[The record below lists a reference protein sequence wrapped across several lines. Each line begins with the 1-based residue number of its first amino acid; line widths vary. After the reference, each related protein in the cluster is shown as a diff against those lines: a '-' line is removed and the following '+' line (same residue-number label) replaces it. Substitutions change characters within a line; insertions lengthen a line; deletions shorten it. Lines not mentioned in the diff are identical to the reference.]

1 MCPVQVTYVEHIQM
15 PQLAIIARSQ
25 RFKFISDKLT
35 GTVTVPHL
43 TEIQSVLVT

>member
-25 RFKFISDKLT
+25 RFKFITDKLT
-35 GTVTVPHL
+35 GTVPHL
-43 TEIQSVLVT
+43 TEMQSVLIT